1 MTRIF
6 QSEAIL
12 QTYPRPWM
20 PPRGWIRG
28 GGWLSRPRHAYRSCG
43 IQLRPWSI
51 RVEWNGRTRE
61 AGNREAGGEGE
72 FKNCETPPII
82 IRRNS
87 FVILM
92 KKEGRFHNDSW
103 KFPVAFINFALH
115 ALRNTKNELTLAEIT
130 RAPHAFRSRFL
141 SSPTPFRA
149 CSPLLP
155 NGESNRR
162 DFAETYRSIDQFASE
177 AAKWTVKRLVCCYR
191 LHWWLTWTLT
201 VVICGDN
208 YTVGW

>member
-1 MTRIF
+1 MNQRRRLTFASAPRV
-6 QSEAIL
+6 SIL
-12 QTYPRPWM
+12 RDPAASVIH
-20 PPRGWIRG
+20 PRGMEWKDERG
-28 GGWLSRPRHAYRSCG
+28 RKSGGRRG
-43 IQLRPWSI
+43 
-51 RVEWNGRTRE
+51 
-61 AGNREAGGEGE
+61 GE

-155 NGESNRR
+155 NVISPRPI
-162 DFAETYRSIDQFASE
+162 DLSIN
-177 AAKWTVKRLVCCYR
+177 L
-191 LHWWLTWTLT
+191 
-201 VVICGDN
+201 
-208 YTVGW
+208 